1 MSQNADIT
9 FTGSAGSPEVLA
21 SQKENSKGAVQKLC
35 ETLELMQNVTGKLL
49 YAVFSLIGVALTGW
63 AINTLVATDTEALR
77 QPSLLIVGLSI
88 MVIGL
93 MAQVALMKNLPHLLL
108 VINAMNFVLLVVL
121 CIAIVMGS
129 IVSFDV
135 KDPVDQSL
143 TQGWPHIR
151 GTLYKEFCP
160 AHVAHGL
167 CINMTDATVNG
178 TAIVDTKVCDTFCK
192 KEVSVVFKSHQRT
205 FQMVVNT
212 LAIFLFIIYAVSIH
226 IQFQLRRRR
235 EDTLGT
241 AERFAMMA
249 NAIIALLGLMLV
261 YTGASIKSPAGI
273 PHAADLK
280 EWTWAADSVFTL
292 GCTCTG
298 TGLFSILAI
307 CTGRRGIMG
316 PVYTMCCWMVA
327 FLGQSMAF
335 IALFAALTD
344 DVIVRV
350 NTAFKVHWT
359 KIRDSFEN
367 SHPDMF
373 QRLCPVG
380 VNSTSADLT
389 ITTQAGLDCMT
400 KIKNEIKGSQKNIGV
415 FTIVVFLYLWVL
427 IWFTFR
433 NVKIQLAQKHR
444 MLESYSS
451 EEEDESDLVEPARES
466 QMEDL
471 RVDANLLP

>member
-1 MSQNADIT
+1 MIRSAKKRFLSCSSRTNEHFKWSVNLRSQQIVW
-9 FTGSAGSPEVLA
+9 GA
-21 SQKENSKGAVQKLC
+21 SGRTV
-35 ETLELMQNVTGKLL
+35 
-49 YAVFSLIGVALTGW
+49 
-63 AINTLVATDTEALR
+63 
-77 QPSLLIVGLSI
+77 
-88 MVIGL
+88 
-93 MAQVALMKNLPHLLL
+93 
-108 VINAMNFVLLVVL
+108 
-121 CIAIVMGS
+121 
-129 IVSFDV
+129 IVSRA
-135 KDPVDQSL
+135 Q
-143 TQGWPHIR
+143 
-151 GTLYKEFCP
+151 
-160 AHVAHGL
+160 
-167 CINMTDATVNG
+167 
-178 TAIVDTKVCDTFCK
+178 
-192 KEVSVVFKSHQRT
+192 
-205 FQMVVNT
+205 VVNT

-367 SHPDMF
+367 SHPDMYELNARVHNTRIFNPCARRAGFADALPRFCRF

-427 IWFTFR
+427 IW
-433 NVKIQLAQKHR
+433 
-444 MLESYSS
+444 
-451 EEEDESDLVEPARES
+451 
-466 QMEDL
+466 
-471 RVDANLLP
+471 